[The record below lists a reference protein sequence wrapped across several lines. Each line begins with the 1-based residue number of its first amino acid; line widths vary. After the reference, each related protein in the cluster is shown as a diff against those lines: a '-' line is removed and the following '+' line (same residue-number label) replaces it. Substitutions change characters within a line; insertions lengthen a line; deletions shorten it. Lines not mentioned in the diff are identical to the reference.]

1 MALEMAPSAEV
12 SISAFLLLHGHCF
25 RMIKSDTCLTIHCDE
40 PVVWKG
46 PWRDVKGEVWI
57 VEACAK
63 HRPNEAP

>member
-1 MALEMAPSAEV
+1 MVLETDLSAEQTN
-12 SISAFLLLHGHCF
+12 SAFLLLNGHCF
-25 RMIKSDTCLTIHCDE
+25 RIIKSDTCLTTHCDE

-63 HRPNEAP
+63 HVPAVAA